1 MKITRPLDHDELV
14 DSHLS
19 SDQRQLESQLAGLAD
34 WARDQADWP
43 EEFWLRQRAQI
54 RARIAQS
61 EFAARARPVRLAWA
75 TISAVILIA
84 AILLNTAPKPNSP
97 PSHVDPDHE
106 LLVEVEQAL
115 RTDGPEALEPVALIV
130 REISQ
135 ADKSDSLSSRHA
147 NRRNHED

>member
-1 MKITRPLDHDELV
+1 MKSTRHLHHDELI
-14 DSHLS
+14 DSQLT
-19 SDQRQLESQLAGLAD
+19 SDQRQLEPQLAALAD
-34 WARDQADWP
+34 WAREQSHRP

-61 EFAARARPVRLAWA
+61 ESAVRTRPARLAWA
-75 TISAVILIA
+75 TISAVILVA

-106 LLVEVEQAL
+106 LLVQVEHAL
-115 RTDGPEALEPVALIV
+115 RADGPEALEPAALLI

-135 ADKSDSLSSRHA
+135 ADKSASLSPTHP